1 MWGNQSIRKEIWHI
15 GGKYKRAMRQKGRAI
30 PLGLLASIGAP
41 FLGEIAKTILGKILG
56 SGLKKKKRS
65 RIKW

>member
-1 MWGNQSIRKEIWHI
+1 
-15 GGKYKRAMRQKGRAI
+15 MRQKGRAI
-30 PLGLLASIGAP
+30 LLGLLASIGAP

-56 SGLKKKKRS
+56 SGLKKKKRR